1 MRGSE
6 KQIRWAEEIKEN
18 LIKTYRAVMPLL
30 PESDRPSMEQAIV
43 KLESIDRAGVII
55 EAYKGI
61 CFCGDPMKDVNKI
74 MACHRNMTPEEL
86 ALFMP

>member
-1 MRGSE
+1 MIGSE
-6 KQIRWAEEIKEN
+6 KQIKRAEEIGAN
-18 LIKTYRAVMPLL
+18 LITTYRAVMPLL
-30 PESDRPSMEQAIV
+30 PESDRPAMEQAIV

-61 CFCGDPMKDVNKI
+61 CFCGDPMKDISKI